1 MANGLTRYATD
12 TNDGTSYGH
21 GRNCPSLD
29 VDVWDAWI
37 LDDWPEST
45 TKNTITI
52 IRNVAYRGA
61 ELVACVIR
69 DTS

>member
-21 GRNCPSLD
+21 GRNRPSLD

-37 LDDWPEST
+37 LDEWPDST
-45 TKNTITI
+45 TKNARTI
-52 IRNVAYRGA
+52 IRNVA
-61 ELVACVIR
+61 
-69 DTS
+69 